1 MALVVGKVGRKH
13 LDGTDAADTM
23 IGTASDDQM
32 NGGAG
37 NDLMRG
43 GFGNDTMLG
52 GDGEEWLEGGLGND
66 RLLGDAGRDT
76 LLGGDGDDLLLG
88 GDGDDLLRG
97 GDGDDLLEGGTGNDT
112 LNGGLGDDLLRGGD
126 GDDRLQGADGNDILW
141 GGAGDDLLKGGDGND
156 LVIGGPGSDLL
167 AGSDG
172 ADVLLSRS
180 DAGEPTIT
188 AAPGLPRV
196 MAGVVLGG
204 SQDTLDGGNGP
215 DIFRFELL
223 LNARA
228 GVIARNLNA
237 DGSIDWQR
245 VTGENGAPH
254 DHWVEGIGNDIIK
267 DYSRA
272 EGDRIEILGHDVK
285 LSGIT
290 YRDVDGDARLDSVI
304 TLHSSLEG
312 GVHTGDALGS
322 ITVLGQRVMAS
333 ELVLRPDV
341 VIGAFSR
348 PELGPLPDER
358 FGLLPLGWTGPSDWV
373 GP

>member
-1 MALVVGKVGRKH
+1 MALVVGKVGRKR

-76 LLGGDGDDLLLG
+76 LLGGDGDDLL
-88 GDGDDLLRG
+88 RG
-97 GDGDDLLEGGTGNDT
+97 GDGNDLLEGGTGNDT
-112 LNGGLGDDLLRGGD
+112 LNGGLGDDLLLGGD
-126 GDDRLQGADGNDILW
+126 GDDRLQGGDGNDILW
-141 GGAGDDLLKGGDGND
+141 GGAGDDQLKGG
-156 LVIGGPGSDLL
+156 
-167 AGSDG
+167 DG